1 MVTQCCTPPS
11 WPCRPSVAASSTST
25 PTAPASMA
33 SSPTLVK
40 ATAPSLLDLPGVGI
54 HTAALLL
61 VAAGDNAERITSEA
75 AFAHLCGVAPIHA
88 SSGKTDPPPAQPRRQ
103 PASQPRPVAH
113 RVHPHELGP
122 THPRLRRTTPRS
134 KDAPNPRSCASSSAT
149 SPARCTATSPA
160 CSATIG
166 AAGLALEMPSTPHG
180 CPTNDLPTRHSTH
193 PPRHR
198 LA

>member
-1 MVTQCCTPPS
+1 MYATKLAMQTLGRRVVDIDADCA
-11 WPCRPSVAASSTST
+11 RLHGELAD
-25 PTAPASMA
+25 
-33 SSPTLVK
+33 LVK
-40 ATAPSLLDLPGVGI
+40 ATAPSLLDLHGVGI

-88 SSGKTDPPPAQPRRQ
+88 SSGKIDPSPAQPRRQ
-103 PASQPRPVAH
+103 PPSQPRPVAD

-122 THPRLRRTTPRS
+122 AHPRLRRTTHSRRPLQAR
-134 KDAPNPRSCASSSAT
+134 DHAASSSAT

-166 AAGLALEMPSTPHG
+166 VAGLAREMPDADG
-180 CPTNDLPTRHSTH
+180 CLDNDLSARRSHLLQ
-193 PPRHR
+193 RHR